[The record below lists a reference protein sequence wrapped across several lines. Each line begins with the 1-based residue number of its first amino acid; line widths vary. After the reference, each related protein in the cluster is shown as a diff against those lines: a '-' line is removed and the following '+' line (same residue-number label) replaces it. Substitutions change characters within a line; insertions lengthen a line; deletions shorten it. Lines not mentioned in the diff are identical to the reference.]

1 MPDIR
6 PFYATE
12 INATI
17 TLASLASSS
26 NLLAGRQSS
35 EIDNRTALNLDY
47 LVSGKT
53 TTGASPTTGR
63 PIEIWAVGALDNAA
77 PTYLGGFGTADAAS
91 PTLIQENKNIMCVL
105 VASITCNATS
115 NQQYDFGPVSIA
127 ALFGGFCPARFVFF
141 VTQNTAVALNST
153 AGNHQIRLLPVYETA

>member
-1 MPDIR
+1 MPDIK

-17 TLASLASSS
+17 TLASLATSTT
-26 NLLAGRQSS
+26 LLVGRQSS
-35 EIDNRTALNLDY
+35 EIDNRTALNQDY
-47 LVSGKT
+47 LVSGKI
-53 TTGASPTTGR
+53 TTGTSPTTAR
-63 PIEIWAVGALDNAA
+63 PIEIWVIAALDNAA
-77 PTYLGGFGTADAAS
+77 PTYLGGFGTADGAG
-91 PTLIQENKNIMCVL
+91 PTLIQENKNTMCVL

-141 VTQNTAVALNST
+141 VTQNTAAALNAT
-153 AGNHQIRLLPVYETA
+153 AGNHQIRLQPVYETA

>member
-1 MPDIR
+1 MPDIK

-26 NLLAGRQSS
+26 TLLVGRQSA
-35 EIDNRTALNLDY
+35 EIDNRTSLNQDY
-47 LVSGKT
+47 LVSGKI
-53 TTGASPTTGR
+53 TTGSSPTTSR
-63 PIEIWAVGALDNAA
+63 PIEIWVVAPLDNAA
-77 PTYLGGFGTADAAS
+77 PTYLGGFGVSDAAG
-91 PTLIQENKNIMCVL
+91 PTLIQENKNTICRL

-141 VTQNTAVALNST
+141 VTQNTGVALNAT
-153 AGNHQIRLLPVYETA
+153 AGNHQLRLLPVYETV